1 MKKIMFNDRLG
12 LTQAVLDG
20 MKTQTRRIVSDKIVN
35 EYDAWY
41 EELLYKP
48 LEKQD
53 PYLSLE
59 EWLIKKAHYQAGEVV
74 SVAQSYHTLN
84 ESGYIAPE
92 WCAHECEDHA
102 GYKNKMFVKASLM
115 PHHIKI
121 TDVRME
127 HLQAISDEDCLRE
140 GVIKKWHA
148 PACRNYF
155 YVQNVEVR
163 TKDDV
168 FSTPQEAYAALI
180 DKISGKGTWLRNP
193 WVVVYEFEIDKWQ
206 H

>member
-1 MKKIMFNDRLG
+1 
-12 LTQAVLDG
+12 
-20 MKTQTRRIVSDKIVN
+20 
-35 EYDAWY
+35 
-41 EELLYKP
+41 
-48 LEKQD
+48 
-53 PYLSLE
+53 
-59 EWLIKKAHYQAGEVV
+59 
-74 SVAQSYHTLN
+74 
-84 ESGYIAPE
+84 
-92 WCAHECEDHA
+92 
-102 GYKNKMFVKASLM
+102 MFVKASLM

-148 PACRNYF
+148 PACKNYF

-193 WVVVYEFEIDKWQ
+193 WVVVYEFEIDKLK
-206 H
+206 